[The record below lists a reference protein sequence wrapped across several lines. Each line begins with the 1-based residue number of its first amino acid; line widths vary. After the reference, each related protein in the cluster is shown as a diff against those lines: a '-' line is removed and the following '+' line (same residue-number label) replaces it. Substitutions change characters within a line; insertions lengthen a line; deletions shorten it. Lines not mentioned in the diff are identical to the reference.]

1 MRKWF
6 RKIAL
11 IALLALVAGF
21 VLHDRF
27 WRPAPVEAIEIQ
39 PTTLAIEV
47 SGTGRLDA
55 HLSAAVSTK
64 IQGRI
69 EQIEFDQGDAVEAG
83 QVICRLDDADL
94 QRQVEISVA
103 GVEVALAAIR
113 RTEAELTRAEAVL
126 ALAEREAQRIRD
138 AAARS
143 GVSASEL
150 DRVVQQAAIAAADAK
165 RAEAALL
172 EARQQ
177 LVVAEG
183 TLDLRRAQ
191 LDETVIVSPFDGIIA
206 RRDRDPGDVV
216 VPGSSIMLLVAPKQ
230 LWVSAWVDEIAID
243 SLEAGQPARI
253 VFRSEPDREYAGRVA
268 RVGFEVDPETREF
281 LVDVAIDA
289 LPPRWALGQRAE
301 VYITTKSLD
310 DAIAVPGACL
320 TARAGEPGVFVLVD
334 DRARWRTC
342 EIGARTR
349 DRVEILSGVEAGD
362 RVIRAIDD
370 ADASPLQPG
379 QRVIVR

>member
-21 VLHDRF
+21 VLYDRF

-39 PTTLAIEV
+39 PMTLAIEV

-69 EQIEFDQGDAVEAG
+69 EQIEFDQGDAVQAG
-83 QVICRLDDADL
+83 QVICRLDDDDL
-94 QRQVEISVA
+94 QRQVEISEA
-103 GVEVALAAIR
+103 GVEVARAAISR
-113 RTEAELTRAEAVL
+113 AEAELTRADAAL

-138 AAARS
+138 AAERS
-143 GVSASEL
+143 AVSASEL
-150 DRVVQQAAIAAADAK
+150 DRVVQQAAIAAADAR

-183 TLDLRRAQ
+183 TLDLRRSQ

-216 VPGSSIMLLVAPKQ
+216 VPGSSIVLLVAPKQ
-230 LWVSAWVDEIAID
+230 LWVSAWVDEIAIA
-243 SLEAGQPARI
+243 SLEAGQLARI

-289 LPPRWALGQRAE
+289 LPPRWAVGQRAE
-301 VYITTKSLD
+301 VYITTKLLD
-310 DAIAVPGACL
+310 DAIAVPGAYL
-320 TARAGEPGVFVLVD
+320 AARAGESGVFVLTD
-334 DRARWRTC
+334 DRASWRPC

-362 RVIRAIDD
+362 RVARPLDD
-370 ADASPLQPG
+370 APPLRPG
-379 QRVIVR
+379 QRVTVQ